1 MRLRHIFYRR
11 KRNKNAVLCASMATR
26 ETTMIKYL
34 TAALA
39 ALTLGAG
46 FGTPAHARLFNCNV
60 VYDEFDS
67 FMNKDFLVQ
76 PQAYGK
82 GLQGK
87 ISQTDAAK
95 QSGALLLLPGRK
107 GMGVAIVQ
115 TNKNA
120 RGKFL
125 FSWSGRGDLRGT
137 PLLILRSVTLY
148 SRVQEGAGLK
158 KYREI
163 RLSAS
168 QMVDL
173 DTGRA
178 TQGTGADIR
187 YQAIDAK
194 TIQLEALNGAKLFF
208 PMETLCK
215 R

>member
-1 MRLRHIFYRR
+1 MNPAML
-11 KRNKNAVLCASMATR
+11 
-26 ETTMIKYL
+26 KYL

-39 ALTLGAG
+39 ALALSAG
-46 FGTPAHARLFNCNV
+46 YTAPADARLFNCNV

-67 FMNKDFLVQ
+67 FMNKDYLVQ

-82 GLQGK
+82 GLQNK
-87 ISQTDAAK
+87 ISQADTAR
-95 QSGALLLLPGRK
+95 QSSALLQRPSRN

-115 TNKNA
+115 TNKNV

-137 PLLILRSVTLY
+137 PLLILREVMLFGQVENGS
-148 SRVQEGAGLK
+148 GLK
-158 KYREI
+158 KRREI
-163 RLSAS
+163 RMSAS

-173 DTGRA
+173 DTGKV
-178 TQGTGADIR
+178 TQGQGGDIR

-194 TIQLEALNGAKLFF
+194 TIQLEAINGAKLFF

-215 R
+215 

>member
-1 MRLRHIFYRR
+1 MT
-11 KRNKNAVLCASMATR
+11 KT
-26 ETTMIKYL
+26 L

-39 ALTLGAG
+39 ALTVSTLFTA
-46 FGTPAHARLFNCNV
+46 PAHSRLFNCNV

-67 FMNKDFLVQ
+67 FMNKDFLMQ

-82 GLQGK
+82 GVQDR
-87 ISQTDAAK
+87 ISRADAAR
-95 QSGALLLLPGRK
+95 QSSALLLHPSRK

-115 TNKNA
+115 TNKNV

-137 PLLILRSVTLY
+137 PLLILRDVMLFG
-148 SRVQEGAGLK
+148 RVQDGGGLK
-158 KYREI
+158 KRREI

-173 DTGRA
+173 DTGRV
-178 TQGTGADIR
+178 TQGQGGDIR
-187 YQAIDAK
+187 YQALDAK
-194 TIQLEALNGAKLFF
+194 TIQLEAVNGAKLFF

-215 R
+215 

>member
-1 MRLRHIFYRR
+1 
-11 KRNKNAVLCASMATR
+11 
-26 ETTMIKYL
+26 MIKYL

-39 ALTLGAG
+39 ALTLYAAPAQPAQAGAFDCG
-46 FGTPAHARLFNCNV
+46 V

-82 GLQGK
+82 TLQDK
-87 ISQTDAAK
+87 ISPSQARK
-95 QSGALLLLPGRK
+95 QSGALLLRLSRK
-107 GMGVAIVQ
+107 GMGVAIVK

-120 RGKFL
+120 YGKFL

-137 PLLILRSVTLY
+137 PLLILRDVILFEQ
-148 SRVQEGAGLK
+148 VQDGAGVK
-158 KYREI
+158 KRREI
-163 RLSAS
+163 RVSAS
-168 QMVDL
+168 QMIDL

-178 TQGTGADIR
+178 TQGNDADIL

-194 TIQLEALNGAKLFF
+194 TIQLEAINGATLFF

-215 R
+215 